1 MSVEF
6 DRGSPGK
13 FDPRTLDRT
22 TLSRWT
28 GRTQVED
35 RMLLYTRCMHKL
47 QGAYAGCKLY
57 TQVTSGRPLHT
68 TNMSVV

>member
-13 FDPRTLDRT
+13 FDSRTLSRE

-28 GRTQVED
+28 GLVPD
-35 RMLLYTRCMHKL
+35 SL
-47 QGAYAGCKLY
+47 
-57 TQVTSGRPLHT
+57 
-68 TNMSVV
+68 